1 MRGIRLVVIWMM
13 VWGLPATAFADMD
26 PKYSCLDYFSRQVTV
41 VKAKD
46 RKAPAVEA
54 SYTFRGL
61 PVLNVNFHAL
71 AAMKPSTLMQ
81 EFMYYREC
89 GRHVLGFVVNP
100 ATTAFQLR
108 KQTGLADCWAVN
120 RLYYYNGTDRATV
133 MKVQEMLNALP
144 RGHWQHFPGPMRMVD
159 FPKNCYLR

>member
-1 MRGIRLVVIWMM
+1 MRVFRLAVIWM
-13 VWGLPATAFADMD
+13 VVLGLPATALADMD
-26 PKYSCLDYFSRQVTV
+26 PKYSCLDHSSRQVTV

-71 AAMKPSTLMQ
+71 AAMKPSPLMQ
-81 EFMYYREC
+81 EFMYFREC

-100 ATTAFQLR
+100 ATTVSEQR
-108 KQTGLADCWAVN
+108 RQTSLADCWAVN
-120 RLYYYNGTDRATV
+120 RLYYYNGTDKVSV
-133 MKVQEMLNALP
+133 MNVQEMLNTLP
-144 RGHWQHFPGPMRMVD
+144 RGHWQHFPGPMRIVD
-159 FPKNCYLR
+159 FPNNCYLR